1 MAEKLKHV
9 IIYTDGACTGNPGPG
24 GYGVVLKYGTHRKEL
39 SAGYRK
45 TTNNR
50 MELMAVIAGL
60 QALKDRCQVTLY
72 SDSQYLVE
80 SLSQGWAK
88 KWQENDWKRNKKK
101 KAQNPDLWEILLDLF
116 ERHDIEIKWVRG
128 HAGEEENERAD
139 FLATS
144 AIKKSKLSVDDYYEN
159 LISSKL

>member
-1 MAEKLKHV
+1 MTEKLKHV

-24 GYGVVLKYGTHRKEL
+24 GYGVILKYGLHRKEL

-60 QALKDRCQVTLY
+60 RALKDRCQVTIY

-80 SLSQGWAK
+80 SLSKGWAK
-88 KWQENDWKRNKKK
+88 KWQENGWKRNKKQ
-101 KAQNPDLWEILLDLF
+101 KAQNPDLWEILLELF
-116 ERHDIEIKWVRG
+116 ERHEIEIKWVRG

-139 FLATS
+139 FLATN

-159 LISSKL
+159 LKSQ

>member
-1 MAEKLKHV
+1 
-9 IIYTDGACTGNPGPG
+9 
-24 GYGVVLKYGTHRKEL
+24 
-39 SAGYRK
+39 
-45 TTNNR
+45 
-50 MELMAVIAGL
+50 MAVIAGL

-139 FLATS
+139 FLATN

-159 LISSKL
+159 IIASKL

>member
-24 GYGVVLKYGTHRKEL
+24 GYGVILKYGTHRKEL

-88 KWQENDWKRNKKK
+88 KWQENGWKRNKKK
-101 KAQNPDLWEILLDLF
+101 KAKNPDLWEILLHLF
-116 ERHDIEIKWVRG
+116 EQHEIDIKWVRG

-139 FLATS
+139 FLATN

-159 LISSKL
+159 LIASKL